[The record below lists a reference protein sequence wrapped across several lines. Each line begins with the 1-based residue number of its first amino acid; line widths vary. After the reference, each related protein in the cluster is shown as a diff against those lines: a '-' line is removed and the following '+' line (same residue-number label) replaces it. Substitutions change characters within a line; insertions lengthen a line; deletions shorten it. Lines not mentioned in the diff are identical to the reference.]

1 MPSIEALII
10 AKLCEDDH
18 RLWTKA
24 FAAAATR
31 VFARGVL
38 ASFDPTSGRFL
49 DRLPPVN
56 NLLWRVRMLNEATDV
71 ETICESKL
79 MEECDALNDAITKGL
94 DNLGRPYDR
103 RTGPRMRTHLD
114 RVRAELMAAPVSSG
128 IVATVTALDI
138 WRATA
143 DELACRVH
151 QQLLSGPGLPDS
163 TLHNH
168 LLTAGY
174 FWVCNLP
181 NENLVRNELE
191 NFAGSMLSVQGTL
204 VDIVE
209 RVSQDGVRDRRLSV
223 VGAPAGVSLHHQSLS
238 PLLDSLVNETRNVV
252 SGQGFLVRW
261 LGAIK
266 TEASAQVDPALLHS
280 LRASAYLQYE
290 YSVLAVMAL
299 SGIEQILRAFAHR
312 VGLFDGQKRFTPAR
326 LAAVVT
332 ALGNSAAVE
341 DAIKGIYDNQL
352 GNLRNR
358 ILHGAQLQIAR
369 SQQQSTISIVNPV
382 MYPKAPDA
390 FSPENVFSLCMEAL
404 QTLDTHI
411 AKIVTL
417 TPNDLSWARHL
428 ELSSQEILFGRSIHY
443 DFVGEEGKRWWERID
458 DFLTAVTPN
467 IKILFDVGFM
477 GWIDR
482 KRPDRLVLFMALNMI
497 VEALFRVNVRIHG
510 GNILKRTSPETGER
524 PIVLRYKMLDQHELC
539 SDETLDQLVESVEP
553 ASREL
558 AKKALTLAVKV
569 RDAVAHGAVPTLGQ
583 DDVEMGHLLVKSIQC
598 LVEAGEHE
606 MIKTAAYYTWK
617 ARPERDALSNWLEGE
632 RQILDEIQSRVR
644 QRSAA

>member
-1 MPSIEALII
+1 MPSIEELII
-10 AKLCEDDH
+10 AKLSEDHH

-24 FAAAATR
+24 FAAAATQ
-31 VFARGVL
+31 VLARRLL

-49 DRLPPVN
+49 GGLPPVN
-56 NLLWRVRMLNEATDV
+56 NLLWRVHVLNEATDLV
-71 ETICESKL
+71 TICESKL
-79 MEECDALNDAITKGL
+79 MEEFDALNESIIKGL

-103 RTGPRMRTHLD
+103 RTKPRMRKHLG
-114 RVRAELMAAPVSSG
+114 RVRAALMATPVSSG
-128 IVATVTALDI
+128 IVATVAAIDI

-143 DELACRVH
+143 DELASRVH
-151 QQLLSGPGLPDS
+151 QQLLSGSGLPDS

-168 LLTAGY
+168 LLIAGY

-181 NENLVRNELE
+181 DEGLVRNELE
-191 NFAGSMLSVQGTL
+191 NFAASMLSVQGTL

-209 RVSQDGVRDRRLSV
+209 RVSPDGVKDRRLSIR
-223 VGAPAGVSLHHQSLS
+223 GASARVSLHHQSLS
-238 PLLDSLVNETRNVV
+238 PLLDSLVNETRNVA
-252 SGQGFLVRW
+252 SGQGFLMRW

-266 TEASAQVDPALLHS
+266 TDTSAKVDPALMHR
-280 LRASAYLQYE
+280 LRASAYPQYE

-312 VGLFDGQKRFTPAR
+312 VGMFDGQKRFTPAR
-326 LAAVVT
+326 LAAIVT

-341 DAIKGIYDNQL
+341 DAIKRVYDNEQ

-369 SQQQSTISIVNPV
+369 SQQQSTISVANPV

-417 TPNDLSWARHL
+417 TPNDLAWTRHL

-443 DFVGEEGKRWWERID
+443 DFVGEEGKLWWERID
-458 DFLTAVTPN
+458 DFLTAVSPN

-482 KRPDRLVLFMALNMI
+482 KRPERLVLFMALNMI
-497 VEALFRVNVRIHG
+497 VEALFRVNVRLHS
-510 GNILKRTSPETGER
+510 GNIIKRSSPEIGEG

-539 SDETLDQLVESVEP
+539 SDETLDRLVESVEP

-569 RDAVAHGAVPTLGQ
+569 RDAVAHGAVPTLEQ

-606 MIKTAAYYTWK
+606 MIKTAAYYEWQV
-617 ARPERDALSNWLEGE
+617 RPERDALSNWLAGE
-632 RQILDEIQSRVR
+632 RQILDQIQSRTR
-644 QRSAA
+644 QPSVT